1 MVGKVN
7 EHKVKKTELK
17 WKMLKF
23 FWIIVFSIPYSVCV
37 CVWKKNNVHALC
49 CRLAKKTKKKFIR
62 RMLLFF
68 YLSLNVTT
76 TVTNLFRSKWIKDKN
91 VQKIF
96 YFRIRDWLRVNC
108 FTLLYA
114 IFGMHRCIALSF
126 YSSILLFLP
135 KFGSFFFYIR
145 SLLPSLICYRL

>member
-1 MVGKVN
+1 MENV
-7 EHKVKKTELK
+7 EILLDHCIQYSL
-17 WKMLKF
+17 F
-23 FWIIVFSIPYSVCV
+23 SVCLYM
-37 CVWKKNNVHALC
+37 KKNNVHALC
-49 CRLAKKTKKKFIR
+49 FRLAKKKTNKKFIK

-76 TVTNLFRSKWIKDKN
+76 TVTNLFCSKWIKDRN

-114 IFGMHRCIALSF
+114 IFIFRMHRCIALSF
-126 YSSILLFLP
+126 FSSIFLFLP
-135 KFGSFFFYIR
+135 RFG
-145 SLLPSLICYRL
+145 